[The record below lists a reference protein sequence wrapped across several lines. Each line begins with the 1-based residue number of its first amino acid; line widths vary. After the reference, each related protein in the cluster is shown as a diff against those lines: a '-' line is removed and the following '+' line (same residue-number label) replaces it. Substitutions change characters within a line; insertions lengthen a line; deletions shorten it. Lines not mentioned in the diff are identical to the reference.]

1 MAEPLL
7 EIKNLSTEFHT
18 EEGVIT
24 AIRDV
29 SLTLYPSET
38 LGIVG
43 ESGCGKSVTALSIMG
58 LLPYS
63 GKISQGSIRFK
74 GQDILKKTKK
84 EMRAIR
90 GKEISMI
97 FQEPM
102 TSLNP
107 VFTIGDQIMEAIII
121 HQKIS
126 KKEALVKA
134 VEALK
139 MVRIPSPE
147 KIIYEYPHQLSGGMR
162 QRVMIAMSL
171 VCNPEILIAD
181 EPTTA
186 LDVTI
191 QAQILKIIGALKDEL
206 KTAVI
211 LITHDLG
218 VIAEMAQ
225 RVAVMYGGNIV
236 EQGRVE
242 TIFENSLHPYT
253 EGLLL
258 SIPSVDQNQD
268 KLHVIKGSVPRP
280 LQLPSGCSFNPRC
293 PYAEDIC
300 RVKSPQLTEVSE
312 NHFVRCWLRQ
322 GEVSMHG

>member
-24 AIRDV
+24 ALHDV

-38 LGIVG
+38 IGIVG

-63 GKISQGSIRFK
+63 GIICQGSILFK
-74 GQDILKKTKK
+74 GQDLLKKTKK

-206 KTAVI
+206 NTAVI

-236 EQGRVE
+236 EQGNVE
-242 TIFENSLHPYT
+242 TIFEKSLHPYT

-268 KLHVIKGSVPRP
+268 KLHVIKGSVPHP

-300 RVKSPQLTEVSE
+300 RVKPPQLIEASE

-322 GEVSMHG
+322 GEVSKHG